1 LSPEEAAKRMTVP
14 AGFEVEI
21 VAAEPAI
28 VNPVAITFDERGRI
42 WITESLEYP
51 RREAGPGRDRVKVLE
66 DADGDGTAER
76 ATVFCEGLNIPSGIA
91 VGHGGVWVA
100 NSPDILFYPDADR
113 DLKPDGPAVRVATG
127 FGRDDTH
134 ELPNSLTFG
143 PDGWLYGWN
152 GVFNLSEVKSNNG
165 NLYRFTCAIFRI
177 HPKTREFQVW
187 CEGTSN
193 PWGIAINPEGD
204 VFASACVIDH
214 LWHLVESAYYI
225 RQGGPYPPHTW
236 PAGSIVDHTHQKAA
250 YCGIHYFDSPAY
262 PPEYRGKLYFGNIH
276 GNCINVDTL
285 TKNGSTYRAE
295 PAADFLSA
303 NDAWFMP
310 VVQKTGPDGCLYI
323 LDWYDRYHCYQDAN
337 RDPAGIDRLK
347 GRLYR
352 VRYRET
358 PRRAGF
364 DLAAESDPQLVERLG
379 DPNVFDREVAHR
391 LLVERMM
398 ARENEPLRN
407 LLERHA
413 IGNAAG
419 RESRLRALQILG
431 ASNQLRPVVH
441 GPALGHEDPAFR
453 AWAVRLAG
461 DHKPID
467 PQVRMLALKSV
478 TDRAPEVRLQAAIAA
493 RKLLGS
499 NAIPALLDVLSASAD
514 DALIP
519 HVVWQNLLPLF
530 ESPHAHGQIMT
541 GLEGTRPEARAGLER
556 LWPRILDRLID
567 LPQLSGESLSGF
579 ARAGLI
585 RIQDARLRGTVLRTL
600 THAIR
605 DGELAGDRLT
615 ALRAGLLEYVREGMA
630 DKTRATERGDSL
642 QLAASLGDSGSIE
655 ELRRW
660 IADPQVE
667 PSGRSEA
674 FETLV
679 ATRDPGA
686 LETAARI
693 LRDAR
698 TPPRLRELV
707 LDALGRLDEP
717 RVGELVLE
725 LYPGLGPGL
734 GARAIVLLTEREA
747 WGRALLDAIKQK
759 RIPSADVHLDQVR
772 KLKQT
777 VKDPTS
783 SQMIVEIWGILR
795 DGRNEQRELIV
806 GQMRNHLAKT
816 PGDPVAGIK
825 VFERVCAE
833 CHKLHGQ
840 GQDVGPDITSN
851 GRNDF
856 SQLLTNVF
864 DSNLVIGAG
873 YNSVTVATKEGRV
886 LTGLLVEQGPERL
899 ILRVQGGAIETI
911 PRAEIDEF
919 KQNAISLM
927 PEDLEKQISPQEIA
941 DLFGYLCLDK
951 PPSDPTAKRLPGAP
965 EPKRE

>member
-1 LSPEEAAKRMTVP
+1 
-14 AGFEVEI
+14 
-21 VAAEPAI
+21 
-28 VNPVAITFDERGRI
+28 
-42 WITESLEYP
+42 
-51 RREAGPGRDRVKVLE
+51 
-66 DADGDGTAER
+66 
-76 ATVFCEGLNIPSGIA
+76 
-91 VGHGGVWVA
+91 
-100 NSPDILFYPDADR
+100 
-113 DLKPDGPAVRVATG
+113 
-127 FGRDDTH
+127 
-134 ELPNSLTFG
+134 
-143 PDGWLYGWN
+143 
-152 GVFNLSEVKSNNG
+152 
-165 NLYRFTCAIFRI
+165 
-177 HPKTREFQVW
+177 
-187 CEGTSN
+187 
-193 PWGIAINPEGD
+193 
-204 VFASACVIDH
+204 
-214 LWHLVESAYYI
+214 
-225 RQGGPYPPHTW
+225 
-236 PAGSIVDHTHQKAA
+236 
-250 YCGIHYFDSPAY
+250 
-262 PPEYRGKLYFGNIH
+262 
-276 GNCINVDTL
+276 
-285 TKNGSTYRAE
+285 
-295 PAADFLSA
+295 
-303 NDAWFMP
+303 
-310 VVQKTGPDGCLYI
+310 
-323 LDWYDRYHCYQDAN
+323 
-337 RDPAGIDRLK
+337 
-347 GRLYR
+347 
-352 VRYRET
+352 
-358 PRRAGF
+358 
-364 DLAAESDPQLVERLG
+364 
-379 DPNVFDREVAHR
+379 
-391 LLVERMM
+391 
-398 ARENEPLRN
+398 
-407 LLERHA
+407 
-413 IGNAAG
+413 
-419 RESRLRALQILG
+419 
-431 ASNQLRPVVH
+431 
-441 GPALGHEDPAFR
+441 
-453 AWAVRLAG
+453 
-461 DHKPID
+461 
-467 PQVRMLALKSV
+467 
-478 TDRAPEVRLQAAIAA
+478 
-493 RKLLGS
+493 
-499 NAIPALLDVLSASAD
+499 
-514 DALIP
+514 
-519 HVVWQNLLPLF
+519 
-530 ESPHAHGQIMT
+530 MT

-856 SQLLTNVF
+856 SQLLKNVF
-864 DSNLVIGAG
+864 DPNLVIGAG
-873 YNSVTVATKEGRV
+873 HSARPRRRNRDDSARGDRRV
-886 LTGLLVEQGPERL
+886 QAKCDLAHARGPREADFASRDRRL
-899 ILRVQGGAIETI
+899 IRVPVPGQAAVGPHGQAIARRS
-911 PRAEIDEF
+911 RAEARIMANQAVTCSYN
-919 KQNAISLM
+919 KLYV
-927 PEDLEKQISPQEIA
+927 LIA
-941 DLFGYLCLDK
+941 VLRCTL
-951 PPSDPTAKRLPGAP
+951 
-965 EPKRE
+965 